1 MQLLYYIAKR
11 VNGFCLFCLIEVQE
25 STVVFVGDIVVVGGD
40 ENVIIDCGLLIDHV
54 KPFGNFC
61 VIWRKNDI
69 PITTNSSCTKIS
81 VDMRKVMISSDY
93 LCKPGRL
100 RTTDSYGIFITDD
113 AYTCTVLSTNLLHNE
128 EQNMNQANAGNEFYL
143 GFFQNYNS
151 AYCGAEKYPPIIWV
165 TTPET
170 TSVSFVITTHNGI
183 IYSGTVCPTLVTY
196 ISIPLDLIVSESAPM
211 AISERFKGIRIKA
224 EGDKKIIVFGQYE
237 ELGSNDA
244 YVALPVVP
252 LPIVMNLEYILV
264 SVYGDTGTGVT
275 VKDSVGLII
284 GNEDDTHVTI
294 VPSVT
299 IEHKL
304 AHLGSFS
311 PEFSEYLNTITI
323 HKYQTLYLQVR
334 GGDISGTRVITNKPV
349 SVFSGHECAN
359 VPLQSFG
366 CDMLIEQIPPT
377 YTWGTEVVTLPLIT
391 RKDYVIKIIA
401 SQQSTVVDVTYTG
414 DAIGSAKSISTF
426 TLNSGQFR
434 ELVVRDYALI
444 KSNWPIAV
452 FQISRSFLADNNI
465 RSDPFM
471 LMVPS
476 RQQYLN
482 GYTIVSAPFRDDLE
496 GRIPNLVAYT
506 HYINI
511 VVPAEFFNANQIVG
525 NRGSPIAPAS
535 SYSPIRYSNNKVWGY
550 GALLR
555 LYSGAQIIKHLNRNA
570 VLSVVVYGFTTQM
583 SYGYCGGLHYPTISN
598 GEIICN

>member
-1 MQLLYYIAKR
+1 M
-11 VNGFCLFCLIEVQE
+11 QE
-25 STVVFVGDIVVVGGD
+25 STVVFNGDRVVVGGD
-40 ENVIIDCGLLIDHV
+40 ENAIIDCGLLIDHL
-54 KPFGNFC
+54 KPYGNFC
-61 VIWRKNDI
+61 VNWLKNGVSI
-69 PITTNSSCTKIS
+69 ATNNSCIKIS

-93 LCKPGRL
+93 LCKQKL
-100 RTTDSYGIFITDD
+100 RTTDSYGIYITND
-113 AYTCTVLSTNLLHNE
+113 AYECSILFTDQLRND
-128 EQNMNQANAGNEFYL
+128 EQNVNQANAGNEFFL

-196 ISIPLDLIVSESAPM
+196 ISIPLDLIVSESAPT

-252 LPIVMNLEYILV
+252 LPIVMDLEYILV
-264 SVYGDTGTGVT
+264 SVYGDTGSGVT

-334 GGDISGTRVITNKPV
+334 GGDISGTRIITNKSV

-377 YTWGTEVVTLPLIT
+377 YTWGTEVVTIPLLT
-391 RKDYVIKIIA
+391 RINDVIKIIA
-401 SQQSTVVDVTYTG
+401 SQDSTTVDVTYT
-414 DAIGSAKSISTF
+414 DHATGSVKSTSTF
-426 TLNSGQFR
+426 SLNSGQFK
-434 ELVVRDYALI
+434 ELTVGDYALI
-444 KSNWPIAV
+444 KSNHPIAV
-452 FQISRSFLADNNI
+452 FQISRSFLTDNNI

-482 GYTIVSAPFRDDLE
+482 GYTIASAPFQDDLE

-511 VVPAEFFNANQIVG
+511 AVPAEFFNANQIVG
-525 NRGSPIAPAS
+525 NFGFPIAPAS

-550 GALLR
+550 GAQLR
-555 LYSGAQIIKHLNRNA
+555 FSRIQIIKHLNRNA